1 MALAPRGEVE
11 RKEQGDN
18 RDPAQE
24 NGPERAAVEQN
35 RERDKADEEDDGAA
49 GPADSEGRSTTSG
62 SAASSHSRIR
72 SPSAWRKSS
81 LYG

>member
-49 GPADSEGRSTTSG
+49 AVGAEAISG
-62 SAASSHSRIR
+62 NGDEAE
-72 SPSAWRKSS
+72 
-81 LYG
+81 